1 MGVLSGLK
9 PEPVF
14 HYFEEICKIP
24 HISHHEKALSDYCV
38 RFAKERGYECTQD
51 EMGNVIIIAE
61 PTPGYEEVPAVIV
74 QGHLDMVG
82 DKAADCDIDMEKE
95 GPRVYVD
102 GDYIRA
108 EGTTLGG
115 DNGIAVAY
123 MLALLDA
130 KNGEIPHPRVE
141 AVFTVC
147 EEVGLLGASALD
159 LSPCLARRML
169 NIDSEVEGILTAGC
183 AGGRRTCCRIPIER
197 VCRTG
202 VRCRLDLTGLA
213 GGHSGMEIHKG
224 RANGAVLMGRFLM
237 FLREKMYYDLVS
249 FAAGTK
255 ENVIPKSGSAVLLV
269 PEGKEK
275 HLREAIENF
284 SGYMEAE
291 YGKAD
296 PDIRLELTV
305 GNAEECRAVEKE
317 SLTGVLTALNLM
329 PNGVQAMSM
338 DLPGLVE
345 TSVNMGVAE
354 LAEEEL
360 IIRQSVRSSVAS
372 AKDFISEKVALLAK
386 QLGGGVDFQGD
397 YPAWPY
403 ARNSKLRDL
412 CVEIFKKQYGCEP
425 KIELMHAGLE
435 CGILSDKLEGL
446 DCISFGPDQFD
457 IHTPN
462 EHVSIS
468 SAARVWEYL
477 KAILAAKQN

>member
-14 HYFEEICKIP
+14 HYFEEICGIP
-24 HISHHEKALSDYCV
+24 HTSHHEKALSDYCV
-38 RFAKERGYECTQD
+38 RFAKERGYACTQD

-61 PTPGYEEVPAVIV
+61 ATEGYEEVPAVIL

-82 DKAADCDIDMEKE
+82 DKAEGCDIDMEKE

-102 GDYIRA
+102 GDFLRA
-108 EGTTLGG
+108 DGTTLGA

-130 KNGEIPHPRVE
+130 KDNSIPHPRMEV
-141 AVFTVC
+141 VLTVC
-147 EEVGLLGASALD
+147 EEVGLLGASAMD
-159 LSPCLARRML
+159 FYPCRARRMI

-183 AGGRRTCCRIPIER
+183 AGGRRARCHIP
-197 VCRTG
+197 VK
-202 VRCRLDLTGLA
+202 RLPCTGLRCKLELA
-213 GGHSGMEIHKG
+213 GLSGGHSGMEIDKG
-224 RANGAVLMGRFLM
+224 RANGAALLGRFLL
-237 FLREKMYYDLVS
+237 FLQENMSYDLV
-249 FAAGTK
+249 ALTAGAK
-255 ENVIPKSGSAVLLV
+255 ENVIPKSGSAVILI
-269 PEGKEK
+269 PAGEEGHLKKVIEK
-275 HLREAIENF
+275 FLDC
-284 SGYMEAE
+284 MEAE

-296 PDIRLELTV
+296 PCIRLEVTAGKV
-305 GNAEECRAVEKE
+305 GEFEALDEE
-317 SLTGVLTALNLM
+317 SLSRVLTALNLM

-345 TSVNMGVAE
+345 TSINMGVAE
-354 LAEEEL
+354 LAEDEL
-360 IIRQSVRSSVAS
+360 IIRQSIRSSISS
-372 AKDFISEKVALLAK
+372 AKEMVSKKVTLLAE
-386 QLGGGVDFQGD
+386 QLGGRVDFQGD
-397 YPAWPY
+397 YPAWPF

-412 CVEIFKKQYGCEP
+412 CVEIFKRQYGHEP

-435 CGILSDKLEGL
+435 CGIISGKLEGL
-446 DCISFGPDQFD
+446 DCISFGPNQFD

-477 KAILAAKQN
+477 KAILAEK